1 MPAES
6 LLEEIHTCD
15 NNPEESSI
23 TKISKHIPCDCS
35 LFTHSLFDNSKSK
48 HDLYRG
54 IDCMRKFCEDL
65 KKHSTDIT
73 NYGKKRNATK

>member
-1 MPAES
+1 M
-6 LLEEIHTCD
+6 
-15 NNPEESSI
+15 
-23 TKISKHIPCDCS
+23 PCDCS

-73 NYGKKRNATK
+73 NYEKKRNATK